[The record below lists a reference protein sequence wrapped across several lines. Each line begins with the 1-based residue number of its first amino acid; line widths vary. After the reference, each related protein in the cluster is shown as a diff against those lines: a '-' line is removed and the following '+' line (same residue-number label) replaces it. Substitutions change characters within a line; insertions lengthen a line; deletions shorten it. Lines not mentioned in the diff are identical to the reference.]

1 MRLKDNTESEGV
13 QEMMTEAII
22 VALITG
28 TLTLVGTLAG
38 VLASNKAHTAV
49 VDAKLDELTREVRKH
64 NEFAEKIPVIQND
77 IKTLYHQVN
86 ELKEK

>member
-1 MRLKDNTESEGV
+1 
-13 QEMMTEAII
+13 MMTEAII